1 MNLFGNRSCLVVCTP
16 YFWRS
21 GFPYSP
27 RRKGIIHSFPFIFF
41 FFNWRLQQG
50 DCLTVLNLFSELIIV
65 FHPLYYNY
73 SLLGWGR
80 ERQAEFFH
88 MWGAVV
94 LFFTQQTLQ
103 PHLHTYECTSFDVA
117 ALIRATVPGAMWGHK
132 VPHHQEMLMW
142 SKVLPCCWISS
153 ARAQPAGTWS
163 CAAQLIL

>member
-21 GFPYSP
+21 GFPYSL
-27 RRKGIIHSFPFIFF
+27 RRKGIIHSFPFI

-80 ERQAEFFH
+80 GEAGRGFH

-103 PHLHTYECTSFDVA
+103 APLHTYECTSFDVA
-117 ALIRATVPGAMWGHK
+117 ALIRATALGAMRGHNVGGSWCDPK
-132 VPHHQEMLMW
+132 SCPAAGSALPGQSQLECTP
-142 SKVLPCCWISS
+142 VLHS
-153 ARAQPAGTWS
+153 
-163 CAAQLIL
+163 